1 MTVAGRVTSIW
12 PETEALLL
20 AKTALGYAGAKTR
33 AISDSIDQLWRTY
46 APGVVPPSTVDGA
59 GLVLEQQ
66 VADLTV
72 LLLLPLARDYY
83 AQQVRPRGM
92 DVAGGV
98 GGSVDDYDKLK
109 AMDALRHEL
118 AERLN
123 IRARDVALK
132 IRASTVPPTAA
143 PAIPML
149 FTTASGGR
157 GR

>member
-20 AKTALGYAGAKTR
+20 AKTALGYAGAKTQ
-33 AISDSIDQLWRTY
+33 AIADSIAQLWRTY
-46 APGVVPPSTVDGA
+46 APGVVPPPTVDGTD
-59 GLVLEQQ
+59 LVLEQQ

-72 LLLLPLARDYY
+72 MLLLPLARDYY

-92 DVAGGV
+92 DTS
-98 GGSVDDYDKLK
+98 GSVGYSVEDYDKIK

-118 AERLN
+118 GLR
-123 IRARDVALK
+123 ISSRARDVALE

-143 PAIPML
+143 PAIPVL